1 MNLKFKNFQNTLL
14 KNSEEVD
21 SFIKKNL
28 PRNEGL
34 NKKLIQAIKYSIL
47 GSGKKIR
54 SFLVI
59 EVGKVVSD
67 INNLTFDKKK
77 KDELIVIASAI
88 EAIHTYS
95 LIHDDLPAMDNS
107 DYRRGKKSTHK
118 KFDEATAILAGDAL
132 QSWGF
137 ELISN
142 PRNFE
147 NRDKISKLVFELSKA
162 IGFCGM
168 VGGQQGDIDFT
179 HNDLSEDNILWI
191 QQKKTGSLL
200 ECCVTLSSIICN
212 AKDDQIIK
220 LQNFSRNLGLAF
232 QIKDDLLDLNSNSK
246 ELGKPV
252 HQDQSNETPN
262 FVNYYGEEKSIQKMN
277 DSLEKSIESLNIFG
291 NHAKNLVLLADYI
304 VKRSH

>member
-14 KNSEEVD
+14 KNSETVD
-21 SFIKKNL
+21 NFIKRKL
-28 PRNEGL
+28 PKSEGL
-34 NKKLIQAIKYSIL
+34 NKKLIEAIKYAIL

-54 SFLVI
+54 SFLI
-59 EVGKVVSD
+59 TETGKVVSG
-67 INNLTFDKKK
+67 INNITFDNKKNN
-77 KDELIVIASAI
+77 ELIVIASAI

-142 PRNFE
+142 QNNFIDQE
-147 NRDKISKLVFELSKA
+147 KIPKLVFELSKA

-179 HNDLSEDNILWI
+179 YNNLNEDNIIWI

-200 ECCVTLSSIICN
+200 ECCVTLSSIISN
-212 AKDDQIIK
+212 ATDYHMIK
-220 LQNFSRNLGLAF
+220 LRDFSRNLGLAF
-232 QIKDDLLDLNSNSK
+232 QIKDDLLDLHSNPRV
-246 ELGKPV
+246 LGKPIL
-252 HQDQSNETPN
+252 QDQFNETPN

-291 NHAKNLVLLADYI
+291 NYAKNLVLLAEYI
-304 VKRSH
+304 VNRSH